1 MPGSPSNRCAGC
13 GWADPQGSFRCP
25 GARRSGV
32 KRCDGPCAALRSGA
46 GLGHTV
52 WGTPRLPTSALC
64 EALPHEGCAL
74 LLCPPGKGLLT
85 GLFAPCPHQGGLR
98 PRGTR
103 YGLGGVGWVGETQ
116 VGFFMKPSV
125 LLPLGRCSG
134 WFPMPQGPNEW
145 SCEPRRSQCCA
156 LVTLKPGC
164 SCGGSRAFSESPRNM
179 FFGISFGISFSW
191 VDGPFGDVS

>member
-1 MPGSPSNRCAGC
+1 MSGSPSNRCAGC

-32 KRCDGPCAALRSGA
+32 VRCDGPCAALRSGA
-46 GLGHTV
+46 GLGHTL
-52 WGTPRLPTSALC
+52 WGTPRLPTSA
-64 EALPHEGCAL
+64 CAKPCHMRTVPYSSAPRGRDYSL
-74 LLCPPGKGLLT
+74 GFSPPARTK
-85 GLFAPCPHQGGLR
+85 GGLR

-134 WFPMPQGPNEW
+134 WFPMPQGPKEW

-164 SCGGSRAFSESPRNM
+164 SCGGSRAFSESPRNI